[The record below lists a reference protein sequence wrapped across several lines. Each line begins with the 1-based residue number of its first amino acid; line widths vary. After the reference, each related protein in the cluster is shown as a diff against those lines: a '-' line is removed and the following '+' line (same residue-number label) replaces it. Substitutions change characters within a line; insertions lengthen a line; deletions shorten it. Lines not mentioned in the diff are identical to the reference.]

1 MSAIVKFL
9 IGLAA
14 VLLMGWVSHGPLG
27 NGERLLSALETQARA
42 AIAESE
48 VPGVEIRMARDP
60 LARVATL
67 SGPANDFQREGM
79 GQFPGIND
87 RVKAIEGISGL
98 RWADAAP
105 AKDGGANGMPLLL
118 ESLMALLLAYLVGT
132 GLAWLLLGR
141 TKKDTYL

>member
-42 AIAESE
+42 AVAKSE
-48 VPGVEIRMARDP
+48 VPGVDVRMERDP

-87 RVKAIEGISGL
+87 RVKAIEGISDL
-98 RWADAAP
+98 RWADAAS
-105 AKDGGANGMPLLL
+105 AKDGGAGMPLLL
-118 ESLMALLLAYLVGT
+118 ESLLALLLAYLVGT

-141 TKKDTYL
+141 AKKDTYL